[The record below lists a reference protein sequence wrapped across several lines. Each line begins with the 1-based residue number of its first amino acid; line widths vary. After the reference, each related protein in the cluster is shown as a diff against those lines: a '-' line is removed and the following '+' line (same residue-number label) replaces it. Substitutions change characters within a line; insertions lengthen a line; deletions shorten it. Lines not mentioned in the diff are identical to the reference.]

1 MNNRIIWIDWAKAI
15 GIMIVVYCH
24 IPQEN
29 SFFKSFLCSFQM
41 PLFFL
46 IAGYLH
52 KDSPKT
58 LKDSIKKYWKTLII
72 PYILFQFIFYPYW
85 LVQRHVQEGL
95 NLTNY
100 MDSVVTPFIQCLWSI
115 PIDGVTWFIYALLIT
130 KLIADLSL
138 KNSRS
143 TLIIIFLCI
152 CSMVGAWFIWQDDKL
167 NITFTIDSLF
177 NFFPFFFIGYY
188 LKKYNIIKED
198 TTIRCIINTAICF
211 IISYITI
218 NYSPDSY
225 LSQRISFYLLGISGS
240 FFIINVCKLTRRLP
254 SIIQTISI
262 GNIIILGL
270 HWMFIGTTNQILKEI
285 LNLQGE
291 IKYNIFESIIL
302 VLFITF
308 INIGIIKICQ
318 KHFKPLLGYR

>member
-1 MNNRIIWIDWAKAI
+1 MKKRIVWIDWAKAI

-41 PLFFL
+41 PLFFM

-52 KDSPKT
+52 KVPQGTFKN
-58 LKDSIKKYWKTLII
+58 SIKKYWKTLII
-72 PYILFQFIFYPYW
+72 PYFLFQFIYYPYW
-85 LVQRHVQEGL
+85 LVQQHIQKEL
-95 NLTNY
+95 DLTNY
-100 MDSVVTPFIQCLWSI
+100 MDSVITPFIHCLLGISI
-115 PIDGVTWFIYALLIT
+115 NGPVWFIFALLLT
-130 KLIADLSL
+130 KIIADLSL

-167 NITFTIDSLF
+167 NITFAIDSLS

-188 LKKYNIIKED
+188 LKKYDIIKENA
-198 TTIRCIINTAICF
+198 TIKCIINATICF
-211 IISYITI
+211 IISYTTI

-240 FFIINVCKLTRRLP
+240 FFIINICKLPLNIP
-254 SIIQTISI
+254 HIIKTISV
-262 GNIIILGL
+262 GTIIILGL
-270 HWMFIGTTNQILKEI
+270 HWMFIGTTNYILESLLEI
-285 LNLQGE
+285 QNG
-291 IKYNIFESIIL
+291 IKYNIFESIL
-302 VLFITF
+302 LSLFIIV
-308 INIGIIKICQ
+308 INAGIIKLCQ
-318 KHFKPLLGYR
+318 KYFKALLGYR